1 MAPDEDA
8 PAPPGVQDE
17 VVVPAEDV
25 EPSPEGRRLAGSPQ
39 AAAANA
45 ALLALTRAARSF
57 TLYDPANKVVRALIG
72 DYREKLQKALASFG
86 SLVLEVH
93 PFELVL
99 GREVVYLEKDR
110 ERSLSFRLFRD
121 GVRRI
126 GLEPGMTWVEMLR
139 LLQILSIRYT
149 GVRQQEEDL
158 VTLLR
163 KAGFDHVS
171 VSAIEGFVPE
181 EEFAEPPIGD
191 LLRGAT
197 RRHEAPARWDLP
209 LPPFP
214 EAVPLRYRPVG
225 AELLERLR
233 NEEAEEAVPKEAVRA
248 VAELLHAPG
257 LTDLETVLAFA
268 LEVREFLLVEQRVEQ
283 VAELG
288 RIVRQ
293 ALEATPEATPE
304 AAAGFFGSFLDARTL
319 QALVTG
325 LCPDSE
331 EIPAPLLELLDA
343 APAASLDRLV
353 DLLADEGRGPR
364 APLLRRL
371 VVRSFRHAPEA
382 LVARLRE
389 SSGETSV
396 ALLHL
401 LADVDAQAALH
412 AAVEA
417 STAGSDALQLEALR
431 QLAGAAFNPET
442 ARALHHLA
450 TSRFEAVRVAA
461 LPVMASRGGARVF
474 PALQAHAEKHA
485 AGCSAAEAEAL
496 GGALAQAQGPAALAL
511 FASWLKPKAGGLL
524 GRLVKMHAPPTLQRV
539 ALAGLRRA
547 AGAEAEELLRLL
559 AAHGEVS
566 VAREAEAALHARGR
580 APGRPG

>member
-1 MAPDEDA
+1 MAPDEDG
-8 PAPPGVQDE
+8 PAPPAVQDVDVAPTE
-17 VVVPAEDV
+17 GVV
-25 EPSPEGRRLAGSPQ
+25 EPSSEERRLAGSPH
-39 AAAANA
+39 AVAANA

-57 TLYDPANKVVRALIG
+57 TLYDPANKVVRTLIG
-72 DYREKLQKALASFG
+72 DYRDKLQKALASFG
-86 SLVLEVH
+86 PLVLEVH

-99 GREVVYLEKDR
+99 GREVVYFEKDR

-126 GLEPGMTWVEMLR
+126 GFEPGMTWVEMLR

-149 GVRQQEEDL
+149 GVRQQEDDL

-191 LLRGAT
+191 LLRGDT
-197 RRHEAPARWDLP
+197 HRHEAPAQWDLP

-225 AELLERLR
+225 PELLERMR
-233 NEEAEEAVPKEAVRA
+233 AEEAEEAVPKEAVRA
-248 VAELLHAPG
+248 VAELLRAPG
-257 LTDLETVLAFA
+257 GSDLEAALAFA
-268 LEVREFLLVEQRVEQ
+268 LEVREFLLVEQRVDQ

-288 RIVRQ
+288 WIVRQ
-293 ALEATPEATPE
+293 ALEATPEV
-304 AAAGFFGSFLDARTL
+304 AAGFFGSFLDARTL
-319 QALVTG
+319 QALVTA
-325 LCPDSE
+325 LRPDSE
-331 EIPAPLLELLDA
+331 DLPAPVLELLDA
-343 APAASLDRLV
+343 APAGTLDRLV
-353 DLLADEGRGPR
+353 DLLAEEGRGPR

-389 SSGETSV
+389 SRGEMAV
-396 ALLHL
+396 ALLRL
-401 LADVDAQAALH
+401 LADVDAPAALH
-412 AAVEA
+412 GAVEA
-417 STAGSDALQLEALR
+417 STAADDALQLEALR

-485 AGCSAAEAEAL
+485 ATCSAAEAEAL
-496 GGALAQAQGPAALAL
+496 GGALAQAQAHAALAL
-511 FASWLKPKAGGLL
+511 FGAWLKPKSGGLL
-524 GRLVKMHAPPTLQRV
+524 GRLVKMHAPPALQRV
-539 ALAGLRRA
+539 ALSGLRRA
-547 AGAEAEELLRLL
+547 AGAEAEDLLQLL
-559 AAHGEVS
+559 AAHGEAS
-566 VAREAEAALHARGR
+566 VAREAEAALRARAGGPGGR
-580 APGRPG
+580 SG

>member
-1 MAPDEDA
+1 M
-8 PAPPGVQDE
+8 
-17 VVVPAEDV
+17 PAEDV

-181 EEFAEPPIGD
+181 EEFAEPAIGD

-233 NEEAEEAVPKEAVRA
+233 AEEAEEAVPKEAVRA

-257 LTDLETVLAFA
+257 PPDLEAVLAFA

-293 ALEATPEATPE
+293 ALEATPEA
-304 AAAGFFGSFLDARTL
+304 AAGFFGSFLDARTL

-325 LCPDSE
+325 LRPDSE
-331 EIPAPLLELLDA
+331 EIPAPLLDLLDA

-396 ALLHL
+396 ALLRL
-401 LADVDAQAALH
+401 LADVDAQAAVH

-431 QLAGAAFNPET
+431 QLSGAAFNPET

-559 AAHGEVS
+559 AAHGEAA
-566 VAREAEAALHARGR
+566 VAREAEAAVHARGR
-580 APGRPG
+580 APGGRGE

>member
-1 MAPDEDA
+1 MASDEDG
-8 PAPPGVQDE
+8 PAPPDVRDVDVAPTEG
-17 VVVPAEDV
+17 V
-25 EPSPEGRRLAGSPQ
+25 EPSPEERRLAGSPH
-39 AAAANA
+39 AVAANA

-57 TLYDPANKVVRALIG
+57 TLYDPANKVVRTLIG
-72 DYREKLQKALASFG
+72 DYRDKLQKALASFG
-86 SLVLEVH
+86 ALVLDVH

-126 GLEPGMTWVEMLR
+126 GFDPGMTWVEMLR

-163 KAGFDHVS
+163 KAAFDHVKIA
-171 VSAIEGFVPE
+171 AIEGFVPE
-181 EEFAEPPIGD
+181 EEFAESPIGD

-197 RRHEAPARWDLP
+197 HRHEVPAQWDLP

-225 AELLERLR
+225 AELLEGMRS
-233 NEEAEEAVPKEAVRA
+233 EEAEVAVPREAVRA
-248 VAELLHAPG
+248 VAELFHALGHP
-257 LTDLETVLAFA
+257 DREAALAFA
-268 LEVREFLLVEQRVEQ
+268 LEVREFLLVEQRVDQ

-288 RIVRQ
+288 RLARQ
-293 ALEATPEATPE
+293 ALQSTPE
-304 AAAGFFGSFLDARTL
+304 AAAGFLGSFLDARTL
-319 QALVTG
+319 RALVTA
-325 LCPDSE
+325 LPPDNE
-331 EIPAPLLELLDA
+331 DPPAPVLELLDA
-343 APAASLDRLV
+343 APAGTLDQLV
-353 DLLADEGRGPR
+353 DLLAEEGRGPR

-371 VVRSFRHAPEA
+371 VVRSFQHAPEA

-389 SSGETSV
+389 SRGETAV
-396 ALLHL
+396 VLLRL

-412 AAVEA
+412 GAVEA
-417 STAGSDALQLEALR
+417 STAADDALQLEALR
-431 QLAGAAFNPET
+431 QLAGCAFNPET

-461 LPVMASRGGARVF
+461 LPVIASRGGARVF

-485 AGCSAAEAEAL
+485 ATCSAAEAEAL
-496 GGALAQAQGPAALAL
+496 GGALAQAQAHAALAL
-511 FASWLKPKAGGLL
+511 FGSWLKPKTGGLL
-524 GRLVKMHAPPTLQRV
+524 GRLVKMHAPQALQRI
-539 ALAGLRRA
+539 ALCGLRGVPGGE
-547 AGAEAEELLRLL
+547 AGELLQLL
-559 AAHGEVS
+559 ADHGEAS
-566 VAREAEAALHARGR
+566 VAREAGAALHARARGPGGR
-580 APGRPG
+580 SG